1 MEDRFLILLKNLKIE
16 QSTDELKNGKIDK
29 VVVAK
34 DNSYIFYLSF
44 EHMLPFSEF
53 QLLITNREHFPYP
66 VSRTIKTRIS
76 CLCHFNNR

>member
-16 QSTDELKNGKIDK
+16 QSTDELKNGKIEK

-44 EHMLPFSEF
+44 YI
-53 QLLITNREHFPYP
+53 Q
-66 VSRTIKTRIS
+66 
-76 CLCHFNNR
+76 